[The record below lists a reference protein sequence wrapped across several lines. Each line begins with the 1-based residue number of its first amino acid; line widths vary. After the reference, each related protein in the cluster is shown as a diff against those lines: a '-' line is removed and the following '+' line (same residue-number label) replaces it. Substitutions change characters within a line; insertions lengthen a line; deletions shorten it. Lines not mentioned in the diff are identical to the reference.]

1 MFAITGHTRGI
12 GLALSTA
19 LGSENYKGFSRFN
32 GYDIRSPSDRMRIIN
47 ESSDCDVFVNCAYC
61 GDDSQ
66 TTLLYELFDRW
77 KKISKIIVN
86 IGSETTEGIKKHPW
100 PYTAHKASLDKASQQ
115 LSHLNMPCKVLNI
128 RFGFVGTERVLR
140 DYNPKEYILPE
151 DAAQFILNQL
161 EISKKYRLTES
172 LLRP

>member
-12 GLALSTA
+12 GSALATIVSP
-19 LGSENYKGFSRFN
+19 SFKGFSRSN
-32 GYDIRSPSDRMRIIN
+32 GYDIRDKDSRAKIIK
-47 ESSDCDVFVNCAYC
+47 EASECDVFVNCAYC

-66 TTLLYELFDRW
+66 TTLLYELFDKW
-77 KKISKIIVN
+77 KNSSKVIVN
-86 IGSETTEGIKKHPW
+86 IGSETTEGIKLKPW

-115 LSHLNMPCKVLNI
+115 LSHLNMPCKVINI
-128 RFGFVGTERVLR
+128 RFGYVGTERVMR

-151 DAAQFILNQL
+151 DAARFILNQL

>member
-12 GLALSTA
+12 GNALATLVSP
-19 LGSENYKGFSRFN
+19 EYKGFSRSN
-32 GYDIRSPSDRMRIIN
+32 GYDIRIKDSRTKIIE
-47 ESSDCDVFVNCAYC
+47 ESSDCDIFVNCAYC

-66 TTLLYELFDRW
+66 TTLLYELFDKW
-77 KKISKIIVN
+77 KNSCKIIVN
-86 IGSETTEGIKKHPW
+86 IGSETTEGIKSKPW

-115 LSHLNMPCKVLNI
+115 LSHLNMPCKVINI
-128 RFGFVGTERVLR
+128 RFGYVGTERVMK
-140 DYNPKEYILPE
+140 DYNPKQYILPE
-151 DAAQFILNQL
+151 DAAGFILNQL